1 MRKMDVLGLALVS
14 LSTRFSLTNSLH
26 LLPLSIA
33 GDSVLA
39 KNGET
44 AKSLAVNWGT

>member
-26 LLPLSIA
+26 LLPLSMQGILFWQKT
-33 GDSVLA
+33 VKLL
-39 KNGET
+39 K
-44 AKSLAVNWGT
+44 VWQ